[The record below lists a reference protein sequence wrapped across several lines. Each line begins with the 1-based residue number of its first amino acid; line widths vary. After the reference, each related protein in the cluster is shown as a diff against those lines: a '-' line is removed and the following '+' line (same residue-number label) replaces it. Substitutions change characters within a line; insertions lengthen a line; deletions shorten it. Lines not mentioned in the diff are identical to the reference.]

1 MFRRRLKR
9 SFVDST
15 YVDVDV
21 HGMDG
26 WMREI
31 RSGVEVTLDAK
42 SVIFVIY
49 WLMWWFIGRILGLV

>member
-42 SVIFVIY
+42 SVVFVIY